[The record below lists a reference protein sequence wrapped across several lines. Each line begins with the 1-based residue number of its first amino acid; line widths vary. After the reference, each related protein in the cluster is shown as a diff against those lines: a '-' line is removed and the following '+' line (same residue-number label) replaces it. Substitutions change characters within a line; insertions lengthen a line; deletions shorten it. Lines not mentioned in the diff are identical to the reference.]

1 MSDNPASS
9 KEQYKAPITDWTGVA
24 DGVTGRSPLAHV
36 GFDELAQMTPSDAP
50 VHLREHALKGH
61 LTLRCNPEDAAQT
74 AAFEAV
80 TGLALP
86 TAPLSSVA
94 SSDTTVRWIA
104 PDEWLISVPAS
115 ALFSL
120 QQRLQ
125 DALTGHCAL
134 VDVSSGLT
142 VFELSGERA
151 VDVLKK
157 CVPVDLHLRHFPAG
171 KVVSTGFAKASCTLR
186 RLNDETFELVV
197 RRSFA
202 DYIWLWLQDASLE
215 YGLRVE
221 N

>member
-1 MSDNPASS
+1 MSDNPISS
-9 KEQYKAPITDWTGVA
+9 LEPHKAPVTDWAGVA
-24 DGVTGRSPLAHV
+24 NGVIGRSPLAHV

-50 VHLREHALKGH
+50 VQLRERALLGH
-61 LTLRCNPEDAAQT
+61 LTLRCNRADTAQA
-74 AAFEAV
+74 AAFETV

-86 TAPLSSVA
+86 TAPLCSVS
-94 SSDTTVRWIA
+94 SSDMAVRWIA
-104 PDEWLISVPAS
+104 PDEWLISVAAS
-115 ALFSL
+115 ALCSL

-125 DALTGHCAL
+125 DSLTGHCAV

-151 VDVLKK
+151 IEVLKK
-157 CVPVDLHLRHFPAG
+157 CVPVDLHPRHFPVG

-186 RLNDETFELVV
+186 RLNSETFELVV

-215 YGLRVE
+215 YGLHVE
-221 N
+221 S

>member
-50 VHLREHALKGH
+50 VQLREYALKGH

-157 CVPVDLHLRHFPAG
+157 CVPVDLHQRHFPAG